1 LPICERSNK
10 SAGDGLGDGSRQSHS
25 CLNSR
30 TNSTLRAPV
39 LASASTA
46 ALAPRR
52 RFKAQSFAISR
63 NMPFQWRKKGGRWP

>member
-1 LPICERSNK
+1 
-10 SAGDGLGDGSRQSHS
+10 
-25 CLNSR
+25 
-30 TNSTLRAPV
+30 LRAPV